1 MTLITRLSTNFT
13 DTTLPV
19 LVKDPVIPAA
29 GSRFLWDF
37 KNPGTWSGGATITAS
52 DPLYSLARIEGATG
66 LNVGDSYITSQTTA
80 RPATDAPIIMNHDQ
94 ATGRVTFPDQSG
106 SVTNSGRYARFMES
120 ATEGKYIFNDLS
132 DGYCMSMWLY
142 FSSGMGST
150 NRSFMLHKP
159 YLIGRFGLFV
169 SVREDFI
176 NFQRST
182 GSGFPKDQ
190 STTISADAKY
200 QSSHTGFATDAIHRV
215 GFAWYKDSNG
225 DWYQKAVLDESTPT
239 AELPTPN
246 FGTAG
251 LDLGQTTHDGAQD
264 PNQLLSVGM
273 DTSYTAD
280 LYGTGFGLYRVY
292 VENITESG
300 RTPEQVW
307 AADWA
312 RGNGRFS

>member
-1 MTLITRLSTNFT
+1 MTLITRLSSAFT
-13 DTTLPV
+13 DTSLPI
-19 LVKDPVIPAA
+19 LVKDPVIPEN

-37 KNPGTWSGGATITAS
+37 KSPGTWTGAGTINAT
-52 DPLYSLARIEGATG
+52 DPLYSLARVEGATG
-66 LNVGDSYITSQTTA
+66 LNVGDSYISSQTTT
-80 RPATDAPIIMNHDQ
+80 RPATDAPITMNFDQ
-94 ATGRVTFPDQSG
+94 ATGRVTFPAQSG
-106 SVTNSGRYARFMES
+106 SVSGRYARFMES

-142 FSSGMGST
+142 FSSGMQST

-159 YLIGRFGLFV
+159 YTNGRFGLFTI
-169 SVREDFI
+169 VRENLISFY
-176 NFQRST
+176 RST
-182 GSGFPKDQ
+182 GGGFPKDG
-190 STTISADAKY
+190 STTISTDAKY
-200 QSSHTGFATDAIHRV
+200 ESTHSGFATDAIHRV

-225 DWYQKAVLDESTPT
+225 DWYQKAILDESTLT
-239 AELPTPN
+239 SALATPN

-280 LYGTGFGLYRVY
+280 LYGTGFGFYRIY
-292 VENITESG
+292 IENTTESG
-300 RTPEQVW
+300 RTPEEVW